1 MDIPDLKSALRGLR
15 WALTGAAAARL
26 YMPERAT
33 VDVDIVVNGSD
44 AAAAREALRAAGYD
58 YRSELGIG
66 GSSWSSPGGVPIDVI
81 ELSYPWTDT
90 ALEAASRNLDP
101 RDLPVLPL
109 AYLVLMKLEAGR
121 VQDIADITRMLGQA
135 DDDAIKAVRRAIAD
149 YAPDDA
155 DDVESLI
162 ALGRMEFDGND

>member
-1 MDIPDLKSALRGLR
+1 MDIPDLNTALRGLS

-33 VDVDIVVNGSD
+33 VDVDIAVNGPD
-44 AAAAREALRAAGYD
+44 AVAAREALRAAGYD

-66 GSSWSSPGGVPIDVI
+66 GSSWSSPGGVPVDVI
-81 ELSYPWTDT
+81 ELSYPWSDA
-90 ALEAASRNLDP
+90 ALEAASRNLDS
-101 RDLPVLPL
+101 RGLPVLPL
-109 AYLVLMKLEAGR
+109 AYLVLMKLDAGR

-135 DDDAIKAVRRAIAD
+135 DDDSLEAVRHAIAD
-149 YAPDDA
+149 HAPEDA

-162 ALGRMEFDGND
+162 KLGRMELDDTN

>member
-1 MDIPDLKSALRGLR
+1 MDIPDLNTALRGLR

-33 VDVDIVVNGSD
+33 ADVDIVVKGSD
-44 AAAAREALRAAGYD
+44 AATAREALRAAGYG

-66 GSSWSSPGGVPIDVI
+66 GSSWSSPGRVPIDVI
-81 ELSYPWTDT
+81 ELAYPWTDM
-90 ALEAASRNLDP
+90 ALEAASRNPDP
-101 RDLPVLPL
+101 RGLPVLPL
-109 AYLVLMKLEAGR
+109 AYLVLMKLDAGR

-135 DDDAIKAVRRAIAD
+135 DDAALGAVRRALAD
-149 YAPDDA
+149 YAPEDA

-162 ALGRMEFDGND
+162 ALGRMELDDTD

>member
-1 MDIPDLKSALRGLR
+1 MDIPDLNTALRGLR

-33 VDVDIVVNGSD
+33 IDVDIVVNGPD
-44 AAAAREALRAAGYD
+44 AAAAREALRVAGYD

-66 GSSWSSPGGVPIDVI
+66 GSSWSSPGDVPIDVI
-81 ELSYPWTDT
+81 ELSYPWTDS
-90 ALEAASRNLDP
+90 ALEAASRNLDS
-101 RDLPVLPL
+101 RGLPVLPL

-149 YAPDDA
+149 YAPEDA